1 MNAAKNQHSMR
12 LKQGSAENKFN
23 RVGLNMSVDAI
34 KAIVLPEGKSFYEL
48 GMMYSTGHGREYDL
62 VAAHCWFNIAA
73 ARGDRE
79 AAVRRSE
86 LAAEMS
92 AMDISIAQRAAREWM
107 RLH

>member
-1 MNAAKNQHSMR
+1 M
-12 LKQGSAENKFN
+12 
-23 RVGLNMSVDAI
+23 
-34 KAIVLPEGKSFYEL
+34 LPEGKSFFEM
-48 GMMYSTGHGREYDL
+48 GMMYSTGRDCDLDL

-79 AAVRRSE
+79 AAQRRSE

-92 AMDISIAQRAAREWM
+92 PMDVSTAQRAAREWL